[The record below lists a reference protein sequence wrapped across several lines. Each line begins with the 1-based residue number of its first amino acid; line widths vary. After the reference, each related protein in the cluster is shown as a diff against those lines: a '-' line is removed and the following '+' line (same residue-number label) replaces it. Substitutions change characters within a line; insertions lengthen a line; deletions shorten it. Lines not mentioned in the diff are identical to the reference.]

1 MGVSGPSPLQSE
13 KGFSEYLGHFG
24 LVRRRVRVWITRLP
38 ETNTT
43 DNGFM
48 ASVMALRVLAEGA
61 PNVVAITIAKGEV
74 DYWQQCYLEWF
85 ERMKRRFPKKV
96 DAEAVKTRALEEFA
110 KLREIGVNLPDGEWK
125 SSTRLDLKTAEK
137 EDALRAQARE
147 AVLAENAASVRQA
160 SAKKTQDAAQNKWH
174 PCRLVTFPESMGDP
188 RYSLSFSQFSEL
200 ARRFKALKI
209 GNDGYSWQRLV
220 ELHLA
225 EHAPEALAQISFD
238 SESSMFCARSSAMPA
253 LEAVHAAIVRIHS
266 DEQTQS
272 QLLRQL
278 QAEQS

>member
-1 MGVSGPSPLQSE
+1 MAVSGPSPLQSE

-38 ETNTT
+38 ETKTT
-43 DNGFM
+43 DNGFL

-61 PNVVAITIAKGEV
+61 PNVVAITIVKGEV
-74 DYWQQCYLEWF
+74 DYWEQCYLEWF

-110 KLREIGVNLPDGEWK
+110 RLREIGVNLPDVNWK
-125 SSTRLDLKTAEK
+125 SAARLDLKTAAK

-147 AVLAENAASVRQA
+147 AVLAENSASVQQA
-160 SAKKTQDAAQNKWH
+160 SAKKTQDAAQDQWH

-188 RYSLSFSQFSEL
+188 RYSLSLSQFSEL
-200 ARRFKALKI
+200 DGPFAELAI
-209 GNDGYSWQRLV
+209 ANDGYSWQRLV

-225 EHAPEALAQISFD
+225 KRAPDALAQISFD
-238 SESSMFCARSSAMPA
+238 SESSKFCARSSAMPA
-253 LEAVHAAIVRIHS
+253 LEAVHAAIISMLTDKKTRNP
-266 DEQTQS
+266 
-272 QLLRQL
+272 LLRKL
-278 QAEQS
+278 QVEQS

>member
-1 MGVSGPSPLQSE
+1 MAVSGPSPLQSE

-48 ASVMALRVLAEGA
+48 ASVMVLRVLAEGA

-85 ERMKRRFPKKV
+85 ERMKRRFPKKI

-125 SSTRLDLKTAEK
+125 TVARIDLKTAEK
-137 EDALRAQARE
+137 EEALRAQARE
-147 AVLAENAASVRQA
+147 AVLAENAASVQQA

-188 RYSLSFSQFSEL
+188 RYSLNFSQFSEL
-200 ARRFKALKI
+200 DGPFAELELE
-209 GNDGYSWQRLV
+209 NDGYSWQRLV
-220 ELHLA
+220 ELRLA
-225 EHAPEALAQISFD
+225 KQTPDVLAQISFD

-253 LEAVHAAIVRIHS
+253 LEAVQAAIVSLLTDKKTRNP
-266 DEQTQS
+266 
-272 QLLRQL
+272 LLRKL